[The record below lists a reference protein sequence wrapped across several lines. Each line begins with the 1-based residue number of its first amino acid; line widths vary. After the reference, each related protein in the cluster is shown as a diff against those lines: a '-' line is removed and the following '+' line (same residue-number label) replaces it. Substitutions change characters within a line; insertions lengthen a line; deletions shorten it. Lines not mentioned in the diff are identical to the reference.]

1 MNFRQ
6 HETKRRNA
14 FFRIVLISS
23 VLGMIYPVL
32 TNEYDDPRA
41 MTNGFLI
48 GFIGSLIIAIFEFV
62 IFNPHSRKLSFIKI
76 LTLKIVLYFL
86 AFITTILTVKLFVD
100 SLFYKMKF
108 TEYLYSEAFKHFIY
122 EEDFHIILTYSF
134 FFLVI
139 IVFTIQITRKLG
151 YNTFINSITGKYHTP
166 KEETRIFMNVDI
178 KSATSIAEKL
188 GDFKFHEF
196 LNDFYLDITKCI
208 LTANGEI
215 FRYVGDEIGITW
227 LKHRGLE
234 NSNCIRTYFYIN
246 FEMKHLRERYL
257 EKYGFIPVYTT
268 YFHMGSVI
276 TSEIGDIKRKIVY
289 NGDVLYKLAQ
299 IEKIGKKYS
308 EPLLI
313 SKELKE
319 ELTLPEIY
327 QYEKCDLVGNGK
339 SEVDCYTI
347 KDLSE

>member
-6 HETKRRNA
+6 HQVKRRNA
-14 FFRIVLISS
+14 IFRLVLISS
-23 VLGMIYPVL
+23 LLGMTYPVF

-41 MTNGFLI
+41 MINGFLI
-48 GFIGSLIIAIFEFV
+48 GFLGSLIIAIFEFV
-62 IFNPHSRKLSFIKI
+62 IFNPHSRKLSFIKV
-76 LTLKIVLYFL
+76 LTLKILLYFL
-86 AFITTILTVKLFVD
+86 AFVTTILTVKIFID

-122 EEDFHIILTYSF
+122 EEDFQIILTYSF

-151 YNTFINSITGKYHTP
+151 YKTLINSITGKYHMP
-166 KEETRIFMNVDI
+166 KEETRIFMNIDI

-188 GDFKFHEF
+188 GDFTYHEF

-208 LTANGEI
+208 LSANGEI

-227 LKHRGLE
+227 LKHKGLE

-246 FEMKHLRERYL
+246 YEMKKHRERYL
-257 EKYGFIPVYTT
+257 EKYGFIPAYTT
-268 YFHMGSVI
+268 YFHMGQVI
-276 TSEIGDIKRKIVY
+276 TSEIGDIKRKIIY

-299 IEKIGKKYS
+299 IEKTGKKYS
-308 EPLLI
+308 KPLLI
-313 SKELKE
+313 SKELKD
-319 ELTLPEIY
+319 ELRLPKIY
-327 QYEKCDLVGNGK
+327 QYEKCDLDGNGK
-339 SEVDCYTI
+339 SETDCYTI
-347 KDLSE
+347 KEIPE

>member
-6 HETKRRNA
+6 YETKRRNA

-313 SKELKE
+313 SKELKD

-339 SEVDCYTI
+339 SELDCYTI

>member
-1 MNFRQ
+1 M
-6 HETKRRNA
+6 
-14 FFRIVLISS
+14 V
-23 VLGMIYPVL
+23 
-32 TNEYDDPRA
+32 
-41 MTNGFLI
+41 
-48 GFIGSLIIAIFEFV
+48 
-62 IFNPHSRKLSFIKI
+62 SRKMGQGMLVSYIQGTYYSPVHQARIIMFVKVVDAKKI
-76 LTLKIVLYFL
+76 ML
-86 AFITTILTVKLFVD
+86 
-100 SLFYKMKF
+100 
-108 TEYLYSEAFKHFIY
+108 E
-122 EEDFHIILTYSF
+122 
-134 FFLVI
+134 
-139 IVFTIQITRKLG
+139 LG
-151 YNTFINSITGKYHTP
+151 P
-166 KEETRIFMNVDI
+166 KR
-178 KSATSIAEKL
+178 L
-188 GDFKFHEF
+188 HEF

-208 LTANGEI
+208 LTAKGEI

-227 LKHRGLE
+227 LKHKGLE

-257 EKYGFIPVYTT
+257 DKYGFIPVYTA

-313 SKELKE
+313 SRELKD

-339 SEVDCYTI
+339 SELDCYTI
-347 KDLSE
+347 KDLSG